1 MSQLQRQCP
10 VCHQGAVL
18 VAELHCGAE
27 CNRCRSIIEV
37 DITYAWCATIL
48 LFLAI
53 FWLFRLD
60 LPALAIPLVII
71 SVIYSIWGYRINGR
85 WLPLK
90 SYEK

>member
-10 VCHQGAVL
+10 VCRQGVVV
-18 VAELHCGAE
+18 VAELRHGAQ

-60 LPALAIPLVII
+60 LPVFAVALVIV
-71 SVIYSIWGYRINGR
+71 SVIYSIWAYQINGR

-90 SYEK
+90 TYEK